1 MSPDTGHALCH
12 SPQVHR
18 HPRYQQWLH
27 PSEKETHAQSSNSHL
42 VHVEA
47 GPKPRQPSL
56 EELLTQGGEGL
67 GFHTQSTA
75 SAQHLVSQSFIS
87 RLHSGWL
94 VPCGACAQ
102 NPSLALH
109 CEIPCRNFF

>member
-12 SPQVHR
+12 SPEVHR

-47 GPKPRQPSL
+47 GPKPRQPGL
-56 EELLTQGGEGL
+56 EDLLTQGGEGL

-75 SAQHLVSQSFIS
+75 SAQHLGTQSFIC
-87 RLHSGWL
+87 RLHSDGSSHVGH
-94 VPCGACAQ
+94 VPKIH
-102 NPSLALH
+102 PWH
-109 CEIPCRNFF
+109 FTVKYPVEIFF